1 MTEIPS
7 TNGTQYAG
15 SQIPIRVGYYKMERT
30 IGKGNFALVKLATHI
45 VMKTKVNFKFLRLK
59 KLNDQFH
66 DNVSFLK

>member
-7 TNGTQYAG
+7 TKGAKYAG

-45 VMKTKVNFKFLRLK
+45 VMKTKVNLKFKKYLK
-59 KLNDQFH
+59 ILH
-66 DNVSFLK
+66 